1 MLACFSKTKTLD
13 IYTVIIRSDIDVD
26 IMYWELK
33 KSMKDLYMQ
42 SFNK

>member
-33 KSMKDLYMQ
+33 KSMKDLYM
-42 SFNK
+42 

>member
-1 MLACFSKTKTLD
+1 MLACFSKAKTLD

-33 KSMKDLYMQ
+33 KSMKDLYM
-42 SFNK
+42 